1 MAISVLFVCM
11 GNICRSPL
19 AEAALR
25 RECARMGINMVIDS
39 AGTHDWHTG
48 RPPDERAQAVAARN
62 DAPIDHLRA
71 RPVRT
76 SDFRDFDHIIA
87 LDRDNL
93 TNLKAIQPSDGSARI
108 ALLLDFVEGRAGQNV
123 DDPYYGN
130 DEAFEQTWAD
140 VVAGAKALTAKFS

>member
-25 RECARMGINMVIDS
+25 QQCALSGQSMIIDS

-48 RPPDERAQAVAARN
+48 QPPDERAQTVAAKN
-62 DAPIDHLRA
+62 GAPIEHLRA

-76 SDFRDFDHIIA
+76 ADFRDFDFIIA
-87 LDRDNL
+87 LDNDNL
-93 TNLKAIQPSDGSARI
+93 AKLKAIQPSDGAAVLS
-108 ALLLDFVEGRAGQNV
+108 LLLDYVEGRAGEGV
-123 DDPYYGN
+123 IDPYYKD
-130 DEAFEQTWAD
+130 DEAFELTWAD
-140 VVAGAKALTAKFS
+140 AVAGAKGLIARLS

>member
-25 RECARMGINMVIDS
+25 QECARVGAAMIVDS

-48 RPPDERAQAVAARN
+48 QPPDDRAQAVAARN
-62 DAPIDHLRA
+62 GAPIDHLRA

-76 SDFRDFDHIIA
+76 ADFRNFDHIIA
-87 LDRDNL
+87 LDNENL
-93 TNLKAIQPSDGSARI
+93 INLKAIQPSDGSATLS
-108 ALLLDFVEGRAGQNV
+108 LLMDFVEGRAGHDV
-123 DDPYYGN
+123 DDPYYGT
-130 DEAFEQTWAD
+130 DEAFDQTWAD
-140 VVAGAKALTAKFS
+140 AVAGAKAFVAKFC